1 MRSSN
6 SNPDR
11 SLCALVLCCAGST
24 FVGGGDLRTFDD
36 PEFDIQPYNRTLAR
50 IEALDRPVVAA
61 LHGTAVGAGFELAL
75 ACHYRVALPGTRLG
89 FPEIQ
94 VGVLP
99 GSLGTQRLP
108 RLVPLSTALDM
119 MLSGRLINAESALSL
134 GLLDKI
140 CTLSDARD
148 AGFQYVKSLLSAGR
162 GSRPTAAMFV
172 RSGGLGADYFANKL
186 GEVDKTQSAYP
197 SARAIVE
204 CVQATT
210 SMSFEEG
217 GRLEAAHFETCR
229 RSSQSRA
236 MRHLFFAE
244 REAGQVSGL
253 LQHLSPR
260 PIRKIGIVGA
270 GTMGGGI
277 AMNFANIGLVT
288 VLLEAKPEPLERVL
302 GTIRSNYA
310 ASVTKGKL
318 TQEEMQQ
325 RMGCLKGTL
334 DDEEL
339 ADCDLVI
346 EAVFEDMTLKQECVA
361 WATSASLAQSW
372 PPIPPH

>member
-36 PEFDIQPYNRTLAR
+36 PEFDIQRYNRTLAR

-217 GRLEAAHFETCR
+217 GRLEATRFETCR

-244 REAGQVSGL
+244 REAGRSL
-253 LQHLSPR
+253 TSC
-260 PIRKIGIVGA
+260 
-270 GTMGGGI
+270 
-277 AMNFANIGLVT
+277 NI
-288 VLLEAKPEPLERVL
+288 
-302 GTIRSNYA
+302 
-310 ASVTKGKL
+310 
-318 TQEEMQQ
+318 
-325 RMGCLKGTL
+325 CL
-334 DDEEL
+334 
-339 ADCDLVI
+339 
-346 EAVFEDMTLKQECVA
+346 
-361 WATSASLAQSW
+361 LAQSAR
-372 PPIPPH
+372 